1 MREGRPKGERTRWSC
16 PTGEGGDKGCKIS
29 PGQHVVDGSFQGIPK
44 SCKDFFDRHGG
55 GGGGSDR
62 RLQRQRLAVFFFFL
76 AQRRKWKSEHEVST
90 PFSLPLPFPL
100 FFLHPCF
107 SPLPLFFLLLSA
119 SSRHRDSTP
128 LGLGCPG
135 NGAHTRNRGVASLN

>member
-1 MREGRPKGERTRWSC
+1 MSSTGRFKEFRNPAKTFLTDTAGAGVT
-16 PTGEGGDKGCKIS
+16 
-29 PGQHVVDGSFQGIPK
+29 
-44 SCKDFFDRHGG
+44 
-55 GGGGSDR
+55 GGSSANG
-62 RLQRQRLAVFFFFL
+62 LLFFFFL

-119 SSRHRDSTP
+119 SSRHPDSTP
-128 LGLGCPG
+128 LALGCPG
-135 NGAHTRNRGVASLN
+135 NGSAHS